1 MEPNNKS
8 SNEEAKELLE
18 AVTHISNHNIA
29 YLNSMALK
37 CAIQLGIPEAIHK
50 HGKPVTI
57 DELAKAL
64 SIHPNKAPS
73 LHQLMRLLVHSKFFA
88 TKTLTN
94 NNINGDETLLFD
106 LTLNS
111 QLLLKDHPLTQAP
124 LTLMGADPLVT
135 KPSHNFATWFQN
147 HDVKT
152 SESPFYFTYGRH
164 LYEGVPSDDTKFDD
178 LFQQAMTSDSQL
190 IARVLLTSNEFKG
203 VMHGVESLVDVGGG
217 DGTMASSIAVAY
229 PEVKCTVFDLPNVVE
244 GIQRNEKVE
253 NLTYVA
259 GDMFEAIPRAQV
271 ILLKWILH
279 NWSDENCIK
288 VLKQCKEAIPRRDK
302 GGKLLIIDMVVGIP
316 SDNLNQLLAD
326 VHMMSLL
333 GGKERSE
340 QQWKYLFINAGFSDD
355 YRILPILGPRS
366 VIEVYPA

>member
-1 MEPNNKS
+1 MEPNNNP

-37 CAIQLGIPEAIHK
+37 CAVELGIPEAIHK
-50 HGKPVTI
+50 HGKPITI
-57 DELAKAL
+57 DELARAL
-64 SIHPNKAPS
+64 LIHPSKAPS

-94 NNINGDETLLFD
+94 NNNGDETLLFD

-124 LTLMGADPLVT
+124 LTLMGADLLVAN
-135 KPSHNFATWFQN
+135 PAHNFATWFQN
-147 HDVKT
+147 QDVKT
-152 SESPFYFTYGRH
+152 FESPFYFTYGRH
-164 LYEGVPSDDTKFDD
+164 LYEGVPSDDTKFND
-178 LFQQAMTSDSQL
+178 LFQQAMKSDSQM

-229 PEVKCTVFDLPNVVE
+229 PDVKCTVFDLPNVVE
-244 GIQRNEKVE
+244 GIQRKEKVE

-259 GDMFEAIPRAQV
+259 GDMFEAIPHAQV

-279 NWSDENCIK
+279 NWSDENCIN
-288 VLKQCKEAIPRRDK
+288 VLKRCKEAIPSRDK

-316 SDNLNQLLAD
+316 SNNLNQFLAD
-326 VHMMSLL
+326 VNMMSVL
-333 GGKERSE
+333 GGKERTE
-340 QQWKYLFINAGFSDD
+340 QQWKYLFINTGFSDD
-355 YRILPILGPRS
+355 
-366 VIEVYPA
+366 